1 MERHLHKR
9 DFLLVLACALVAALS
24 LAVGSHYF
32 YRAFPEASIDFRIT
46 REQARD
52 QALGFLRER
61 GLDLEGFRHSAIF
74 SYDSAAKTFLE
85 RELGLEGASGLIG
98 DPVRLWTWSNRWV
111 RELQK
116 EEFRVRIT
124 TTGELVGFD
133 HLVEEDAEGAR
144 LSQAEA
150 RGLALEYLSG
160 PLGRRLDE
168 LEFVEAESIERRNRT
183 DHYFTFKLADF
194 EVEGATYRLRLG
206 IQGDRVGSF
215 KEYLKIPEAW
225 EREYR
230 QLRSQNE
237 ATGIVAQIF
246 LALTMIAM
254 LAVFFGAI
262 RQREVRWRTATI
274 FGAVAAVLT
283 LLANLNVLPL
293 TAYGYDTT
301 ETYGSFLT
309 GQLVGSLAS
318 ALSAGIFIFFLTAA
332 AEPVYRRAYGSQIGI
347 GQQFVLRG
355 LRTKRFLLGTVI
367 GLTMTAFFVAYQTVF
382 YLVAEKFGAWSPADI
397 PYSEMVNTYF
407 PWTVVLLIGFMP
419 AVSEEFMSRAF
430 SIPFLNKYLR
440 SRWAAIVIAAAIWG
454 FAHAGY
460 PQQPFFIR
468 GLEVGIAGIV
478 VGLVMI
484 RWGILPALV
493 WHYTVDALY
502 TALILLRSSNPYFV
516 VSAAVSVGIMLL
528 PLLLALAL
536 YLRHRSFVD
545 PAPLL
550 NREIK
555 AARLPEAAV
564 PESPS
569 AAEPRIQGQ
578 PADRGGG
585 TRAPLSRRRVLIA
598 AVLALAALAAYLAP
612 VERPLDSAEV
622 AIDRHRAREIAAA
635 HLAGRGIDTGAYRAV
650 AYHAR
655 QLDSRAIKY
664 IMEREGVSG
673 VNRLYPDHLLPG
685 VWRVRFFQPL
695 HKEEYQVDVDPGD
708 GSVYAVRHH
717 LEEEAPGADLAEE
730 EARSIAAAHLDAH
743 GLSAEKFDL
752 KEASA
757 EKLQARRDHRFIWE
771 AREGDPRNVDELRY
785 RCEVAVAGDQPSK
798 LQRYLKLPESWVRAR
813 KESTTLRAVLEGTG
827 IAVVTGLVFHL
838 LWLLVR
844 RVRGPGLAWAP
855 LLRIGGLGC
864 AVSLLG
870 WLNGLPTFYR
880 GYPTEYSTTVFLVEQ
895 IALGTVQVTA
905 IGLLVV
911 AALAL
916 ATSLYPDWRDRLRSQ
931 WGTACLRD
939 ALLAAAL
946 VLAGQRA
953 LERLTLLLQDH
964 FAPYVT
970 SPVLGPVSGLD
981 AWLPFW
987 NGLATSLG
995 QALALP
1001 IVLGIGLYYVRRVLR
1016 RPLYVVLAVV
1026 GLGSLFS
1033 GASAL
1038 NAGEFHLGLGLF
1050 LLKAAFFFAVVAGL
1064 LRDNIPAYILTGFLS
1079 SVLTHSLALLGQPA
1093 AAYQVHGLVLLAVSA
1108 LVIGGLWWHA
1118 RRQEP
1123 GAAWR
1128 GSATQPGPA
1137 GRN

>member
-1 MERHLHKR
+1 MERYFQKKDL
-9 DFLLVLACALVAALS
+9 LLVLACGLVAALS

-32 YRAFPEASIDFRIT
+32 YRAFPEASIDFKIT

-52 QALGFLRER
+52 QALGFLQER
-61 GLDLEGFRHSAIF
+61 GLDMEGFRHSAIF

-133 HLVEEDAEGAR
+133 HLVEEDGEGAR
-144 LSQAEA
+144 LSQGEA
-150 RGLALEYLSG
+150 RKLAEGYLSRT
-160 PLGRRLDE
+160 LGRSLDK

-183 DHYFTFKLADF
+183 DHSFTYKLADF
-194 EVEGATYRLRLG
+194 EVNGATYRLRLG
-206 IQGDRVGSF
+206 ILGDQVGSF

-230 QLRSQNE
+230 QLRSHNE
-237 ATGIVAQIF
+237 ATGIVAQIL

-254 LAVFFGAI
+254 LVVLFGAI
-262 RQREVRWRTATI
+262 RKRDVRWRTATI

-301 ETYGSFLT
+301 ETFGSFLT

-332 AEPVYRRAYGSQIGI
+332 AEPVYRRAYGNQIGI
-347 GQQFVLRG
+347 GRQFVLRG

-367 GLTMTAFFVAYQTVF
+367 GLAMTAFFLAYQTVF

-419 AVSEEFMSRAF
+419 AVSEEFISRAF
-430 SIPFLNKYLR
+430 SIPFLHKYLR

-468 GLEVGIAGIV
+468 GLEVGIAGVV

-516 VSAAVSVGIMLL
+516 VSAAISVGIMLL
-528 PLLLALAL
+528 PLLLALLL
-536 YLRHRSFVD
+536 YLRHRSFAD

-550 NREIK
+550 NRE
-555 AARLPEAAV
+555 LDAV
-564 PESPS
+564 QSPAPAEQQAPS
-569 AAEPRIQGQ
+569 DAEPPVGAE
-578 PADRGGG
+578 PAGGG
-585 TRAPLSRRRVLIA
+585 RGIYSPLSRRHVVIA
-598 AVLALAALAAYLAP
+598 AVLVLASLGVYLAP
-612 VERPLDSAEV
+612 VERPLDSAAV

-635 HLAGRGIDTGAYRAV
+635 HLGGRGIETGEYKVV
-650 AYHAR
+650 AYHVR
-655 QLDSRAIKY
+655 QHDSRAIKY
-664 IMEREGVSG
+664 VLEHEGVPG

-685 VWRVRFFQPL
+685 VWRVRFFRPL
-695 HKEEYQVDVDPGD
+695 HKEEFQVDVDPGD

-717 LEEEAPGADLAEE
+717 LEEEAPGADLGEE
-730 EARSIAAAHLDAH
+730 EARAVAAAHLEDH
-743 GLSAEKFDL
+743 GLSAEEFDL

-757 EKLQARRDHRFIWE
+757 EKLEARRDHRFIWE
-771 AREGDPRNVDELRY
+771 AREGDPRNVGELKY
-785 RCEVAVAGDQPSK
+785 RCEVTVAGDQPAK
-798 LQRYLKLPESWVRAR
+798 LKRYAKLPESWVRAR
-813 KESTTLRAVLEGTG
+813 RESTTLRAVLEGTG
-827 IAVVTGLVFHL
+827 IAVVTGLVLHL

-855 LLRIGGLGC
+855 LLRIGGIAC
-864 AVSLLG
+864 AVTLIG

-880 GYPTEYSTTVFLVEQ
+880 GYPTEYSTAVFLVEK
-895 IALGTVQVTA
+895 ISLAAVQTIA

-911 AALAL
+911 AALAM
-916 ATSLYPDWRDRLRSQ
+916 ATSLYPDWREKLRWQ
-931 WGTACLRD
+931 WGSACLRD

-946 VLAGQRA
+946 IFAGQRA

-970 SPVLGPVSGLD
+970 APALAAAAGLD

-987 NGLATSLG
+987 SGLGTSLG
-995 QALALP
+995 QAVALP
-1001 IVLGIGLYYVRRVLR
+1001 VVLGAGIYYLRRVLR

-1033 GASAL
+1033 GSGAL
-1038 NAGEFHLGLGLF
+1038 NAGEFYLGLGLF
-1050 LLKAAFFFAVVAGL
+1050 LLKAAFFLAVVAGL
-1064 LRDNIPAYILTGFLS
+1064 LRDNIAAYILTGFLS
-1079 SVLTHSLALLGQPA
+1079 SALTRALALLDQPA
-1093 AAYQVHGLVLLAVSA
+1093 ATYQAHGVVLLAVTV
-1108 LVIGGLWWHA
+1108 LVVGGLWWQA

-1123 GAAWR
+1123 GAAW
-1128 GSATQPGPA
+1128 
-1137 GRN
+1137 